1 MRFVRRLSSNLEISR
16 TNGIDVMDKAKE
28 KELWVRFAC
37 AALSGVA
44 STADGEFE
52 SECEIVAEY
61 ADEMVKMYK
70 ETFEDE

>member
-1 MRFVRRLSSNLEISR
+1 
-16 TNGIDVMDKAKE
+16 MDKAKE